1 MAPHEHMFCLPGE
14 DDDEGLEAL
23 SEFHPHPAEVWC
35 LQVLRD
41 VPFGEFF
48 RTFDDIY
55 MAFAKHGD
63 YLPLTVEEC
72 RREMRFWE
80 ELDKLRDPV
89 APGHGISF
97 EASDRVK
104 FVEYLIKVY
113 ETPDLD
119 DGEIMF
125 ID

>member
-1 MAPHEHMFCLPGE
+1 
-14 DDDEGLEAL
+14 
-23 SEFHPHPAEVWC
+23 
-35 LQVLRD
+35 
-41 VPFGEFF
+41 
-48 RTFDDIY
+48 

-72 RREMRFWE
+72 RREMRFWD

>member
-1 MAPHEHMFCLPGE
+1 MTPHEQMFRMP
-14 DDDEGLEAL
+14 DDEEVIAFIA
-23 SEFHPHPAEVWC
+23 EFNDHSAEEWCRTLLQRLPVDPHG
-35 LQVLRD
+35 D
-41 VPFGEFF
+41 

-55 MAFAKHGD
+55 TAFAKHGD

-72 RREMRFWE
+72 RREMRFWD